1 MSDDERSA
9 FHEDMLRQFDEGMCK
24 SQESQ
29 SMLWM
34 NSCVEATGFS
44 KTEVASRMSVDRG
57 HFGRWLTGEN
67 DIPFQRLQRFYVLF
81 GLQSNQGNP
90 LKDRETLNLGGY
102 LSAMAFVRCKLGIQA
117 NEGDCASLPTLE
129 IMLQVY
135 HFYAN
140 MEPLKKVMD
149 ARNTSSHLAESALA
163 DAKEF
168 IGRFAS
174 SDSVRNMTA
183 NDLALTLTTWGVPW
197 LVCLRTLADEEDGR
211 TAYFIS
217 ARRPIR
223 LPPLVREQDG
233 RR

>member
-1 MSDDERSA
+1 
-9 FHEDMLRQFDEGMCK
+9 
-24 SQESQ
+24 
-29 SMLWM
+29 
-34 NSCVEATGFS
+34 
-44 KTEVASRMSVDRG
+44 
-57 HFGRWLTGEN
+57 
-67 DIPFQRLQRFYVLF
+67 
-81 GLQSNQGNP
+81 
-90 LKDRETLNLGGY
+90 
-102 LSAMAFVRCKLGIQA
+102 
-117 NEGDCASLPTLE
+117 
-129 IMLQVY
+129 
-135 HFYAN
+135 
-140 MEPLKKVMD
+140 MD